1 MQQKKKLVVIG
12 GGAAGFF
19 GAIAAAENHPNLS
32 VTILEQGNEV
42 LGKVK
47 ISGGGRCNVTHAC
60 FDVKELVK
68 FYPRGFKELLSPFY
82 KFNCTHTIDWFE
94 HRNVALKT
102 EEDGRMFPVSNQ
114 SKTIID
120 CLLEQAALYD
130 IQIIKQAK
138 VMRFDVGETFN
149 VYYNDKK
156 LVADYVLMASGSS
169 NTVWQLLKNI
179 GHEIIAPVP
188 SLFTFNIQHDLIK
201 GLEGITIADV
211 QCTISNTKVVTNGAL
226 LITHTGLSGPAI
238 LKLSAFGAR
247 LLHAQQYKFDIKINW
262 IQLSLEAAIN
272 QLKEEKET
280 QAKKQLSNFT
290 PFVLPHR
297 FWLKVLETNRI
308 NANKLVADL
317 NKQDILLIAQT
328 LTQNVLKVFSKNTN
342 KDEFVTAGG
351 VALKE
356 VDFKTMESK
365 LIPNLYFAGEVLD
378 IDAVTGGFN
387 FQAAW
392 TTGYIAG
399 NAIAER

>member
-1 MQQKKKLVVIG
+1 
-12 GGAAGFF
+12 
-19 GAIAAAENHPNLS
+19 
-32 VTILEQGNEV
+32 
-42 LGKVK
+42 
-47 ISGGGRCNVTHAC
+47 
-60 FDVKELVK
+60 
-68 FYPRGFKELLSPFY
+68 
-82 KFNCTHTIDWFE
+82 
-94 HRNVALKT
+94 
-102 EEDGRMFPVSNQ
+102 MFPVSNQ
-114 SKTIID
+114 SQTIID